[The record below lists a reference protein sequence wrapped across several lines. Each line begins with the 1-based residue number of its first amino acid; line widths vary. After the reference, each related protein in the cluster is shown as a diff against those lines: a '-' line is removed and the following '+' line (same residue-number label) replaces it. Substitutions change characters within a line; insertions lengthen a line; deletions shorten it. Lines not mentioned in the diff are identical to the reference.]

1 MEQHLKGFMID
12 VWVTVDLHSKDESYN
27 VKECGI
33 LKEIVVTLVLLIIIL
48 IKFLLIFFLNNHKD
62 LNCINCSY
70 CRQLTAFTG
79 PPLPHQTSLWDYLP
93 RVLLLFHQNEAIE
106 E

>member
-12 VWVTVDLHSKDESYN
+12 VWVAEDLHSKDESYN

-48 IKFLLIFFLNNHKD
+48 IKFLLIYSLNNHKD
-62 LNCINCSY
+62 LHKLQLLQTINRIYWATTSPSNI
-70 CRQLTAFTG
+70 LMGLFTASSSPV
-79 PPLPHQTSLWDYLP
+79 PPK
-93 RVLLLFHQNEAIE
+93 
-106 E
+106 